1 MCHTKCVSLIGFLMD
16 DELCVTVVSKYKKLL
31 HFDVLKLGQILCV
44 DKTGFLRSGH
54 IYIKQCNA

>member
-1 MCHTKCVSLIGFLMD
+1 MD

-44 DKTGFLRSGH
+44 DRLVFSGTITYTSNNLMH
-54 IYIKQCNA
+54 KIL

>member
-1 MCHTKCVSLIGFLMD
+1 MD

-54 IYIKQCNA
+54 IHIKQCNA